1 MATWRPQNTY
11 SSPGAR
17 GRFPRLSFGHASPA
31 SHPGSACG
39 SVSGG
44 SSPLMEV
51 VRQDEAGQPTC
62 LAQGEATLVEM
73 ESRTQTV

>member
-1 MATWRPQNTY
+1 
-11 SSPGAR
+11 
-17 GRFPRLSFGHASPA
+17 
-31 SHPGSACG
+31 
-39 SVSGG
+39 
-44 SSPLMEV
+44 MEV